1 MRRGKLIVFEGIDGS
16 GKLTQAKL
24 LVRRLKRE
32 GFKAAAVD
40 FPRYGNLSASFVEA
54 YLRGEFGKATAVKPE
69 VASLFYALDRYAASF
84 SLRRLLSK
92 GVILVAD
99 RYTSSNIGH
108 QGGKLIKN
116 PARWRAYIR
125 WIDTLEYVM
134 LGIPRPD
141 QIFLLQTD
149 PSFSRRTAQQ
159 RSHAKERNVEHS
171 VKKGKDI
178 HEKDIAHLRAAA
190 ASYRRFAREFPRGV
204 RAITVAES
212 GKFLSK
218 EKIHEMIWKE
228 VRRLV
233 R

>member
-32 GFKAAAVD
+32 GFRVAAVD
-40 FPRYGNLSASFVEA
+40 FPRYGNPSASFVEG
-54 YLRGEFGKATAVKPE
+54 YLRGEFGSAAAVKPE
-69 VASLFYALDRYAASF
+69 VASLFYSLDRYAASF

-108 QGGKLIKN
+108 QGGKLMKN
-116 PARWRAYIR
+116 PARWRSYIR
-125 WIDTLEYVM
+125 WLYELEYTI
-134 LGIPRPD
+134 LRIPRPD
-141 QIFLLQTD
+141 QIFLLETD
-149 PSFSRRTAQQ
+149 PAFSHRIATSRTN
-159 RSHAKERNVEHS
+159 AKERNVEHS
-171 VKKGKDI
+171 IKQGKDI
-178 HEKDIAHLRAAA
+178 HEKNLAHLRAAA
-190 ASYRRFAREFPRGV
+190 ASYERFAREFPRGL
-204 RAITVAES
+204 RAMRVAER
-212 GKFLSK
+212 GKFLPK
-218 EKIHEMIWKE
+218 EKIHEMIWNK